1 MEFQV
6 QRACAVHQTIKVG
19 EVLFG
24 THAKLAQ
31 ALVEH
36 HRHTMAVY
44 GFVRDSLGECQPPGR
59 QLEAVSHVR
68 LLEACSDWL
77 ELLEPGLEP
86 HVRVALDLYLEE
98 VGKVARVVRR
108 EAPSMETDAGR
119 LDASVEAVLRIL
131 EASAEARYAVD
142 KCHSDTAV

>member
-1 MEFQV
+1 MEFPV
-6 QRACAVHQTIKVG
+6 LLSTPVHQTIKVE

-44 GFVRDSLGECQPPGR
+44 GFVRDSLAECQPPGR
-59 QLEAVSHVR
+59 QSEAVSHVR

-86 HVRVALDLYLEE
+86 HVRAALDHYLDE

-108 EAPSMETDAGR
+108 EAWSMETDAGR
-119 LDASVEAVLRIL
+119 LDSSVKAVLRIL
-131 EASAEARYAVD
+131 EASAEARDAVD

>member
-1 MEFQV
+1 MP
-6 QRACAVHQTIKVG
+6 VHQTIKVE

-44 GFVRDSLGECQPPGR
+44 GFVRDSLEECQPEDR
-59 QLEAVSHVR
+59 QDKAVGHVR

-77 ELLEPGLEP
+77 ELLEPKLEP
-86 HVRVALDLYLEE
+86 HIRVALDRYLDE

-108 EAPSMETDAGR
+108 EAWTMETDAGR
-119 LDASVEAVLRIL
+119 LDASVKAVLRIL
-131 EASAEARYAVD
+131 EATAESRYAVD
-142 KCHSDTAV
+142 NCHSDTAV